1 MPGSLTTAV
10 VDAYRGGPAAG
21 MLIDLFRLPRGAGE
35 RHHLRTIE
43 TNGEGA
49 LDEPLIAGEALLP
62 ATYELLFHVGRYFK
76 AQRVSPADAP
86 FLDVVPVRFLIGDAG
101 RTYHIG
107 LLASPWTYTAYRV

>member
-43 TNGEGA
+43 TNGKGAIDGA
-49 LDEPLIAGEALLP
+49 LIEGEAFLP
-62 ATYELLFHVGRYFK
+62 ATYELLYHVGRYFRS
-76 AQRVSPADAP
+76 QRVTPGDAP
-86 FLDVVPVRFLIGDAG
+86 FLEVIPVRFVIGDAG
-101 RTYHIG
+101 RSHHLA
-107 LLASPWTYTAYRV
+107 LLVSPWSYTAFGG

>member
-10 VDAYRGGPAAG
+10 IDAHRGGPAAG

-43 TNGEGA
+43 SNSAGA
-49 LDEPLIAGEALLP
+49 LDGPLIEGDAVVV

-76 AQRVSPADAP
+76 AQRVAPADAP
-86 FLDVVPVRFLIGDAG
+86 FLDVVPVRFIIADAG
-101 RTYHIG
+101 RAYHLA
-107 LLASPWTYTAYRV
+107 LLASPWSYTVYRG